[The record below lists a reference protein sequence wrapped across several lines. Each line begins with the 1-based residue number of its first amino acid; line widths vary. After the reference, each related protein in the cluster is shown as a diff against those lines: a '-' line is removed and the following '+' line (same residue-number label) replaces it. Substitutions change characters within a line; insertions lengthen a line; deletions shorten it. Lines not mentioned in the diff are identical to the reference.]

1 MRPEAWLTGPDPDQQ
16 QLGHDALRESEAHF
30 RQLFDLHRDVMLLID
45 YQSGTIVDAN
55 PAAAQFYGYPLE
67 NLRGMSVS
75 RINAQHESEI
85 HPQRERA
92 ISGEHNI
99 FSFEHRLANGDVRT
113 VESHIS
119 LVSYR
124 GKSLFFSITHDITER
139 KRVEAELRIV
149 TAAFESQESMVITD
163 DKGVTLKV
171 NRAFTRTT
179 GYTPE
184 EAIGQTPSLLKSGR
198 HDVNFYRDM
207 WSTLKRKGRWQG
219 EVWDRRKNGEIYP
232 KWLTITAVKGDDGAT
247 THYVG
252 LHIDI
257 TERKQMEDKISNMA
271 YHDHLTG
278 LANRALFYD
287 RLQQAGAHLQRNMNL
302 MAVLMLDLDRFKLIN
317 DELGHEWGDRALVEV
332 SSRLLQCVR
341 ATDTVARLGGDEF
354 SIILLDVSSKAFACE
369 VAEKVIAAI
378 GQPLM
383 LKGIQYTVGVSIGIC
398 LAMAADQEMESL
410 VRKADA
416 AMYLAKESGRNC
428 YRILS
433 GNLS

>member
-92 ISGEHNI
+92 ISGEQNI

-163 DKGVTLKV
+163 DKGVILKV

-184 EAIGQTPSLLKSGR
+184 EAIG
-198 HDVNFYRDM
+198 
-207 WSTLKRKGRWQG
+207 
-219 EVWDRRKNGEIYP
+219 RR
-232 KWLTITAVKGDDGAT
+232 
-247 THYVG
+247 
-252 LHIDI
+252 
-257 TERKQMEDKISNMA
+257 
-271 YHDHLTG
+271 
-278 LANRALFYD
+278 LA
-287 RLQQAGAHLQRNMNL
+287 
-302 MAVLMLDLDRFKLIN
+302 
-317 DELGHEWGDRALVEV
+317 
-332 SSRLLQCVR
+332 
-341 ATDTVARLGGDEF
+341 
-354 SIILLDVSSKAFACE
+354 
-369 VAEKVIAAI
+369 
-378 GQPLM
+378 
-383 LKGIQYTVGVSIGIC
+383 C
-398 LAMAADQEMESL
+398 LNQVVMT
-410 VRKADA
+410 
-416 AMYLAKESGRNC
+416 
-428 YRILS
+428 
-433 GNLS
+433 